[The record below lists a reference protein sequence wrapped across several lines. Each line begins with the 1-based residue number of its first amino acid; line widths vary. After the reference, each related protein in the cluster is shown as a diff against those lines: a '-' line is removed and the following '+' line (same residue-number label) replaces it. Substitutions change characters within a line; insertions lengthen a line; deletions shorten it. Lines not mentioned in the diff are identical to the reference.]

1 MYQRHQHRQPVPRC
15 QPWPCAVQ
23 RPSVSHSPSAPLPSL
38 TCGLPTVVLP
48 LRELQVSAGTMD
60 RSRGSKSKEPSF
72 WDPFEEAVF
81 GIMFVLFKG
90 KGALSKRAAI
100 LELGADAVQIMV
112 FVLSPVFT
120 WGEITQRSE

>member
-1 MYQRHQHRQPVPRC
+1 
-15 QPWPCAVQ
+15 
-23 RPSVSHSPSAPLPSL
+23 
-38 TCGLPTVVLP
+38 
-48 LRELQVSAGTMD
+48 MD
-60 RSRGSKSKEPSF
+60 RRSGAKSKEPSF